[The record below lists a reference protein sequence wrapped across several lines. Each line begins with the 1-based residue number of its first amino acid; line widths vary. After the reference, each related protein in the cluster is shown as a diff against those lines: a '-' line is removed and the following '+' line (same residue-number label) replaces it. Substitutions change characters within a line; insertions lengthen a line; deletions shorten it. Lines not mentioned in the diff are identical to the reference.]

1 MLGTIPL
8 VKIHVS
14 MTAACRRLQMT
25 ARAAVSCMGE
35 NPAL

>member
-1 MLGTIPL
+1 MSFSIPT
-8 VKIHVS
+8 
-14 MTAACRRLQMT
+14 TAACCRPQMT